1 MKQPIRNIAILAHV
15 DAGKTTLSE
24 RILFAAGEI
33 HRPGRVEDG
42 LATMDYMPE
51 EKERGITIESGV
63 AHFEWKN
70 TWFNFIDTP
79 GHVDFGA
86 EVDMAL
92 TAVEGAVLVVSAASG
107 VETQTL
113 ASFRKLRESRVR
125 TILFVNKLDNPDYS
139 LDETLI
145 NIEETLGVRPVL
157 MSVPQFKNGKM
168 CAMLDVLSQS
178 RLVHSESGTEV
189 LDDGWESDAG
199 AAEERALLK
208 KYYDEAVEFAS
219 NFDDEILSLALE
231 NKPVPPKML
240 LRGLKAL
247 AASDEYVICYAGSAL
262 EGFGIRSLVTA
273 LSFFLPEVPTFGE
286 NELGQVIRLRHFRGV
301 GEISLFRSHVD
312 LLRRDWPADFEFSR
326 LKANMLLPVD
336 EIRAGDIY
344 AMVSPFETELGQVIY
359 LDDNCA
365 RRMSRQTKFDM
376 TESNSWY
383 LSEAKVQRRETRD
396 ERGERAA
403 GTSLRA
409 EGEAISNASGNAAL
423 NGNAAG
429 TATGNAAP
437 SISENYLPLL
447 QTRVECVR
455 TEDYAHVERS
465 LSVLARMDPSFRVQK
480 DDGGFWYLHTVGE
493 VQLDV
498 LLARL
503 KREFGC
509 EVRAGSP
516 EVRWQERLCRE
527 VGPAENTFQIG
538 PHKMSIS
545 ISASPL
551 EGDAHDIRLSAEFM
565 EKAPLEILAGVRS
578 ALLESTEVGVLGKG
592 PLVGVRFEVHR
603 FEWTEGALPPMI
615 KKCCAD
621 AVAKLVKPADV
632 QLYEPVMELSLECP
646 VNFAGLVTGDIQ
658 AREGKVKEIE
668 GDGKTHFL
676 KADVPLR
683 KIFGYATG
691 VRSISKGTALYS
703 MKLLGYRPAMV

>member
-178 RLVHSESGTEV
+178 RLVHSESGAEV
-189 LDDGWESDAG
+189 IDDGWESDAS

-240 LRGLKAL
+240 LRGLKSL

-286 NELGQVIRLRHFRGV
+286 NELGQVVRLRHFRGV

-312 LLRRDWPADFEFSR
+312 LLRRDWPVGFEFSR

-336 EIRAGDIY
+336 EIRSGDIY

-359 LDDNCA
+359 LD
-365 RRMSRQTKFDM
+365 
-376 TESNSWY
+376 
-383 LSEAKVQRRETRD
+383 
-396 ERGERAA
+396 ERGESAAGNAA

-409 EGEAISNASGNAAL
+409 EGEAISNAVGTAAL

-603 FEWTEGALPPMI
+603 FEWTDGALPPMI

-621 AVAKLVKPADV
+621 AVAKLVKPVDV

-658 AREGKVKEIE
+658 ARDGKVKEIE

-703 MKLLGYRPAMV
+703 MKLLGYRPATA

>member
-107 VETQTL
+107 VETQTV
-113 ASFRKLRESRVR
+113 ASFRKLHESRLR

-168 CAMLDVLSQS
+168 CGMLDVLSQS
-178 RLVHSESGTEV
+178 RLVHSESDVEV
-189 LDDGWESDAG
+189 LDDGWESDAS

-208 KYYDEAVEFAS
+208 KYYAEAVEFAS
-219 NFDDEILSLALE
+219 NFDDEILSLALD

-240 LRGLKAL
+240 LRGLKSL

-262 EGFGIRSLVTA
+262 EGFGVRSLVTA
-273 LSFFLPEVPTFGE
+273 LSFFLPEVPTFDE
-286 NELGQVIRLRHFRGV
+286 NELGQVVRLRHFRGI

-312 LLRRDWPADFEFSR
+312 LSRRDWPTGFEFSR

-336 EIRAGDIY
+336 EIRSGDIY
-344 AMVSPFETELGQVIY
+344 AMRSPFETELGQVIR
-359 LDDNCA
+359 LDGRGMCG
-365 RRMSRQTKFDM
+365 
-376 TESNSWY
+376 
-383 LSEAKVQRRETRD
+383 ETPYPK
-396 ERGERAA
+396 APP
-403 GTSLRA
+403 
-409 EGEAISNASGNAAL
+409 EGEGDPIPQ
-423 NGNAAG
+423 
-429 TATGNAAP
+429 T

-603 FEWTEGALPPMI
+603 FDWTEGALPPMI

-658 AREGKVKEIE
+658 ARDGRVKEIE

-703 MKLLGYRPAMV
+703 MKLLGYRPANV

>member
-113 ASFRKLRESRVR
+113 ASFRKLRESRVH

-145 NIEETLGVRPVL
+145 NIEEALGVRPVL

-178 RLVHSESGTEV
+178 RLVHSESGAEV

-312 LLRRDWPADFEFSR
+312 LLRRDWPAGFEFSR

-336 EIRAGDIY
+336 EIRSGDIY

-396 ERGERAA
+396 ESAA
-403 GTSLRA
+403 
-409 EGEAISNASGNAAL
+409 
-423 NGNAAG
+423 
-429 TATGNAAP
+429 GNAAP

-455 TEDYAHVERS
+455 TDDYAHVERS

-703 MKLLGYRPAMV
+703 MKLLGYRPATV

>member
-24 RILFAAGEI
+24 RILFATGEV

-107 VETQTL
+107 VETQTV
-113 ASFRKLRESRVR
+113 AAFRKLHESRVR

-168 CAMLDVLSQS
+168 CGMLDVLSQS
-178 RLVHSESGTEV
+178 RLVHSDIGEETVDE
-189 LDDGWESDAG
+189 DWATDAS

-208 KYYDEAVEFAS
+208 KYYAEAVEFAS
-219 NFDDEILSLALE
+219 NFDDEILSFALE

-247 AASDEYVICYAGSAL
+247 ASSDEYVICYAGSAL
-262 EGFGIRSLVTA
+262 EGFGVRSLVTA
-273 LSFFLPEVPTFGE
+273 LSFFLPEVPTFDE
-286 NELGQVIRLRHFRGV
+286 NELGQVVRLRHFRGI

-312 LLRRDWPADFEFSR
+312 LPRRDWPTGFEFSR

-336 EIRAGDIY
+336 EIRSGDIY
-344 AMVSPFETELGQVIY
+344 AMRSPFETELGQVIR
-359 LDDNCA
+359 LDADGNVL
-365 RRMSRQTKFDM
+365 
-376 TESNSWY
+376 E
-383 LSEAKVQRRETRD
+383 ERRETRD
-396 ERGERAA
+396 ERDVRHPEERSDEGSSEVNYSIGER
-403 GTSLRA
+403 
-409 EGEAISNASGNAAL
+409 
-423 NGNAAG
+423 
-429 TATGNAAP
+429 
-437 SISENYLPLL
+437 YLPLL

-455 TEDYAHVERS
+455 VEDYAHVERS

-493 VQLDV
+493 VQLEV
-498 LLARL
+498 LLERL
-503 KREFGC
+503 QREFGC
-509 EVRAGSP
+509 EVRAGKP
-516 EVRWQERLCRE
+516 EVRWQERLCRN
-527 VGPAENTFQIG
+527 VGPVENTFQIG

-551 EGDAHDIRLSAEFM
+551 DGDAHDIRLSAEFM
-565 EKAPLEILAGVRS
+565 ENAPREILAGVRS
-578 ALLESTEVGVLGKG
+578 ALLESTENGVLGKG

-658 AREGKVKEIE
+658 AREGRVKEID
-668 GDGKTHFL
+668 GDGRTHFL
-676 KADVPLR
+676 KAEIPLR

-691 VRSISKGTALYS
+691 VRSISKGTAVYS
-703 MKLLGYRPAMV
+703 LKLLGYRAATGI

>member
-24 RILFAAGEI
+24 RILFATGEV

-92 TAVEGAVLVVSAASG
+92 AAVEGAVLVVSAASG
-107 VETQTL
+107 VETQTV
-113 ASFRKLRESRVR
+113 AAFRKLRESRVR
-125 TILFVNKLDNPDYS
+125 SILFVNKLDNPDYS

-157 MSVPQFKNGKM
+157 MSVPEFKNGKM
-168 CAMLDVLSQS
+168 SGMLDVLTQS
-178 RLVHSESGTEV
+178 RLVHSDIGEEV
-189 LDDGWESDAG
+189 LDDGWESDAF

-208 KYYDEAVEFAS
+208 KYYAEAVEFAS
-219 NFDDEILSLALE
+219 NFDDEILTLALE

-262 EGFGIRSLVTA
+262 EGFGIRNLVTA
-273 LSFFLPEVPTFGE
+273 LSFFLPEVPMFGE
-286 NELGQVIRLRHFRGV
+286 NELGQVVRLRHFRGV
-301 GEISLFRSHVD
+301 GEISLFRSHID
-312 LLRRDWPADFEFSR
+312 LLRRDWPSGFEFSR

-336 EIRAGDIY
+336 EIRSGDIY
-344 AMVSPFETELGQVIY
+344 AMKSPFETELGQVIY
-359 LDDNCA
+359 LDEN
-365 RRMSRQTKFDM
+365 
-376 TESNSWY
+376 
-383 LSEAKVQRRETRD
+383 
-396 ERGERAA
+396 GECVPEQGRSD
-403 GTSLRA
+403 GLA
-409 EGEAISNASGNAAL
+409 EGDSPKTQS
-423 NGNAAG
+423 
-429 TATGNAAP
+429 

-447 QTRVECVR
+447 QTRVECLRV
-455 TEDYAHVERS
+455 EDYAHVERS
-465 LSVLARMDPSFRVQK
+465 LSVLARMDPSFRVQH
-480 DDGGFWYLHTVGE
+480 DLDGGFWYLHTVGE
-493 VQLDV
+493 VQLEV
-498 LLARL
+498 LLERL
-503 KREFGC
+503 EREFGC
-509 EVRAGSP
+509 EVRAGKP
-516 EVRWQERLCRE
+516 EVRWQERLCHN
-527 VGPAENTFQIG
+527 VGPVENTFQIG
-538 PHKMSIS
+538 PHKISIS

-565 EKAPLEILAGVRS
+565 EKAPREILAGVRS

-592 PLVGVRFEVHR
+592 PLVGVCFEVHR

-621 AVAKLVKPADV
+621 AVAKLVKPADA

-658 AREGKVKEIE
+658 SRDGRVKEIG
-668 GDGKTHFL
+668 GDGRIHFL
-676 KADVPLR
+676 KAEIPLR
-683 KIFGYATG
+683 RIFGYATG
-691 VRSISKGTALYS
+691 VRSISKGTAVYS
-703 MKLLGYRPAMV
+703 LKLLGYRPATV

>member
-178 RLVHSESGTEV
+178 RLVHSESGAEV
-189 LDDGWESDAG
+189 LDDGWESDAS

-286 NELGQVIRLRHFRGV
+286 NELGQVVRLRHFRGV

-312 LLRRDWPADFEFSR
+312 LLRRDWPAGFEFSR

-336 EIRAGDIY
+336 EIRSGDIY
-344 AMVSPFETELGQVIY
+344 AMVSPFETELGQVIR
-359 LDDNCA
+359 LDG
-365 RRMSRQTKFDM
+365 
-376 TESNSWY
+376 
-383 LSEAKVQRRETRD
+383 RRETRD
-396 ERGERAA
+396 ESAA

-409 EGEAISNASGNAAL
+409 EGEAIYEAAGDAAP
-423 NGNAAG
+423 NGNTAG

-455 TEDYAHVERS
+455 TDDYAHVERS

-658 AREGKVKEIE
+658 ARDGKVKEIE

-703 MKLLGYRPAMV
+703 MKLLGYRPATV

>member
-107 VETQTL
+107 VETQTI
-113 ASFRKLRESRVR
+113 ASFRKLHESRVR

-168 CAMLDVLSQS
+168 CGMLDVLSQS
-178 RLVHSESGTEV
+178 RLVHSESGAEV
-189 LDDGWESDAG
+189 LDDGWESDAS

-208 KYYDEAVEFAS
+208 KYYAEAVEFAS
-219 NFDDEILSLALE
+219 NFDDEILTLALD

-240 LRGLKAL
+240 LRGLKSL
-247 AASDEYVICYAGSAL
+247 ATSDEYVICYAGSAL
-262 EGFGIRSLVTA
+262 EGFGVRSLVTA
-273 LSFFLPEVPTFGE
+273 LSFFLPEVPDFGVG
-286 NELGQVIRLRHFRGV
+286 ELGQVVRLRHFRGI

-312 LLRRDWPADFEFSR
+312 LPRRDWPVGFEFSR

-336 EIRAGDIY
+336 EIRSGDIY

-376 TESNSWY
+376 TESNGWY
-383 LSEAKVQRRETRD
+383 LSEAKVQRRETRYTTLGALPLSGRYPLCGD
-396 ERGERAA
+396 ESGETPYPKAPP
-403 GTSLRA
+403 
-409 EGEAISNASGNAAL
+409 EGVCDPRPQ
-423 NGNAAG
+423 
-429 TATGNAAP
+429 T

-455 TEDYAHVERS
+455 TEDYVHVERS

-516 EVRWQERLCRE
+516 EVRWQERLCRA

-565 EKAPLEILAGVRS
+565 ENAPREILAGVRS

-703 MKLLGYRPAMV
+703 MKLLGYRPATV

>member
-33 HRPGRVEDG
+33 HRPGKVEDG

-107 VETQTL
+107 VETQTV

-157 MSVPQFKNGKM
+157 MSVPEFKNGKM
-168 CAMLDVLSQS
+168 CGMLDVLSQS
-178 RLVHSESGTEV
+178 RLMHSESGEEV
-189 LDDGWESDAG
+189 IDDDWESEAS

-208 KYYDEAVEFAS
+208 KYYAEAVEFAS
-219 NFDDEILSLALE
+219 NFDDEILTLALD
-231 NKPVPPKML
+231 NRPVPPKML
-240 LRGLKAL
+240 LRGLKTL
-247 AASDEYVICYAGSAL
+247 AASDDYVICYAGSAL

-273 LSFFLPEVPTFGE
+273 LSFFLPEVPTFDE
-286 NELGQVIRLRHFRGV
+286 NELGQVVRLRHFRGV
-301 GEISLFRSHVD
+301 GEISLFRSHAD
-312 LLRRDWPADFEFSR
+312 LLRRDWPTGFEFSR

-336 EIRAGDIY
+336 EIRTGDIY
-344 AMVSPFETELGQVIY
+344 AMRSPFETELGQVIR
-359 LDDNCA
+359 L
-365 RRMSRQTKFDM
+365 
-376 TESNSWY
+376 
-383 LSEAKVQRRETRD
+383 D
-396 ERGERAA
+396 ERGECVWRDAN
-403 GTSLRA
+403 GSSLRA
-409 EGEAISNASGNAAL
+409 EGEAISNAL
-423 NGNAAG
+423 G
-429 TATGNAAP
+429 TAAP

-516 EVRWQERLCRE
+516 EVRWQERLCRA

-551 EGDAHDIRLSAEFM
+551 DGDAHDIRLSAEFM
-565 EKAPLEILAGVRS
+565 ENAPREILAGVRS

-703 MKLLGYRPAMV
+703 MKLLGYRPATI

>member
-24 RILFAAGEI
+24 RILFAAGEV
-33 HRPGRVEDG
+33 HRPGKVEEG

-107 VETQTL
+107 VETQTV
-113 ASFRKLRESRVR
+113 AAFRKLHESRVR
-125 TILFVNKLDNPDYS
+125 TILFVNKLDNLDYS

-168 CAMLDVLSQS
+168 CGMLDVLSQS
-178 RLVHSESGTEV
+178 RLVHSDIGEETVDE
-189 LDDGWESDAG
+189 DWATDAS

-208 KYYDEAVEFAS
+208 KYYAEAVEFAS
-219 NFDDEILSLALE
+219 NFDDEILTLALDG
-231 NKPVPPKML
+231 KPVPPKML

-247 AASDEYVICYAGSAL
+247 AASNDYVICYAGSAL

-273 LSFFLPEVPTFGE
+273 LSFFLPEVPTFDE
-286 NELGQVIRLRHFRGV
+286 NELGQVVRLRHFRGV

-312 LLRRDWPADFEFSR
+312 LLRRDWPTGFEFSR

-336 EIRAGDIY
+336 EIRSGDIY
-344 AMVSPFETELGQVIY
+344 AMRSPFETELGQVIR
-359 LDDNCA
+359 LDADGECHPEERSDEGFSEINC
-365 RRMSRQTKFDM
+365 
-376 TESNSWY
+376 EN
-383 LSEAKVQRRETRD
+383 
-396 ERGERAA
+396 RAGGA
-403 GTSLRA
+403 
-409 EGEAISNASGNAAL
+409 
-423 NGNAAG
+423 
-429 TATGNAAP
+429 

-455 TEDYAHVERS
+455 VEDYAHVERS

-493 VQLDV
+493 VQLEV
-498 LLARL
+498 LLERL
-503 KREFGC
+503 QREFGC
-509 EVRAGSP
+509 EVRAGKP
-516 EVRWQERLCRE
+516 EVRWQERLCRS
-527 VGPAENTFQIG
+527 VGPVENTFQIG

-551 EGDAHDIRLSAEFM
+551 DGDAHDIRLSAEFM
-565 EKAPLEILAGVRS
+565 ENAPREILAGVRS
-578 ALLESTEVGVLGKG
+578 ALLESTENGVLGKG

-621 AVAKLVKPADV
+621 AVAKLVKPVDA

-658 AREGKVKEIE
+658 ARDGRVKEID
-668 GDGKTHFL
+668 GDGRTHFL
-676 KADVPLR
+676 KAEIPLR

-691 VRSISKGTALYS
+691 VRSISKGTAVYS
-703 MKLLGYRPAMV
+703 LKLLGYRAATGN

>member
-24 RILFAAGEI
+24 RILFATGEV

-92 TAVEGAVLVVSAASG
+92 AAVEGAVLVVSAASG
-107 VETQTL
+107 VETQTV
-113 ASFRKLRESRVR
+113 AAFRKLRESRVR

-157 MSVPQFKNGKM
+157 MSVPEFKNGKM
-168 CAMLDVLSQS
+168 CGMLDVLTQS
-178 RLVHSESGTEV
+178 RLVHSDIGEEV
-189 LDDGWESDAG
+189 VDDTWNSDAS
-199 AAEERALLK
+199 AVEERALLK
-208 KYYDEAVEFAS
+208 KYYAEAVEFAS
-219 NFDDEILSLALE
+219 NFDDEILTLALE

-262 EGFGIRSLVTA
+262 EGFGIRNLVTA
-273 LSFFLPEVPTFGE
+273 LSFFLPEVPTFDE
-286 NELGQVIRLRHFRGV
+286 HELGQVVRLRHFRGV
-301 GEISLFRSHVD
+301 GEISLFRSHID
-312 LLRRDWPADFEFSR
+312 LLRRDWPTGFEFSR

-336 EIRAGDIY
+336 EIRSGDIY
-344 AMVSPFETELGQVIY
+344 AMRSPFETELGQVIRLNASGDV
-359 LDDNCA
+359 LD
-365 RRMSRQTKFDM
+365 
-376 TESNSWY
+376 E
-383 LSEAKVQRRETRD
+383 RRETRD
-396 ERGERAA
+396 ERDSSIRRPIESSVGER
-403 GTSLRA
+403 
-409 EGEAISNASGNAAL
+409 
-423 NGNAAG
+423 
-429 TATGNAAP
+429 
-437 SISENYLPLL
+437 YLPLL
-447 QTRVECVR
+447 QTRVECLRV
-455 TEDYAHVERS
+455 EDYAHVERS
-465 LSVLARMDPSFRVQK
+465 LSVLARMDPSFRVQH
-480 DDGGFWYLHTVGE
+480 DLDGGFWYLHTVGE
-493 VQLDV
+493 VQLEV
-498 LLARL
+498 LLERL
-503 KREFGC
+503 EREFGC
-509 EVRAGSP
+509 EVRAGKP
-516 EVRWQERLCRE
+516 EVRWQERLCHN
-527 VGPAENTFQIG
+527 VGPVENTFQIG
-538 PHKMSIS
+538 PHKISIS

-565 EKAPLEILAGVRS
+565 ETAPREILAGVRS

-621 AVAKLVKPADV
+621 AVAKLVKPADA

-658 AREGKVKEIE
+658 SRDGRVKEIG
-668 GDGKTHFL
+668 GDGRIHFL
-676 KADVPLR
+676 KAEIPLR
-683 KIFGYATG
+683 RIFGYATG
-691 VRSISKGTALYS
+691 VRSISKGTAVYS
-703 MKLLGYRPAMV
+703 LKLLGYRPATL

>member
-24 RILFAAGEI
+24 RILFAAGEV
-33 HRPGRVEDG
+33 HRPGKVEEG

-107 VETQTL
+107 VETQTV
-113 ASFRKLRESRVR
+113 ASFRKLHESRVR

-157 MSVPQFKNGKM
+157 MSVPEFKNGKM
-168 CAMLDVLSQS
+168 CGMLDVLSQS
-178 RLVHSESGTEV
+178 RLVHSDIGEETVDE
-189 LDDGWESDAG
+189 DWATDAS

-208 KYYDEAVEFAS
+208 KYYAEAVEFAS
-219 NFDDEILSLALE
+219 NFDDEILTLALDG
-231 NKPVPPKML
+231 KPVPPKML

-247 AASDEYVICYAGSAL
+247 AASDDYVICYAGSAL

-273 LSFFLPEVPTFGE
+273 LSFFLPEVPTFDE
-286 NELGQVIRLRHFRGV
+286 NELGQVVRLRHFRGV

-312 LLRRDWPADFEFSR
+312 LLRRDWPTGFEFSR

-336 EIRAGDIY
+336 EIRSGDIY
-344 AMVSPFETELGQVIY
+344 AMRSPFETELGQVIR
-359 LDDNCA
+359 LDADGECHPEERSDEGSSEINC
-365 RRMSRQTKFDM
+365 
-376 TESNSWY
+376 EN
-383 LSEAKVQRRETRD
+383 
-396 ERGERAA
+396 RAGGA
-403 GTSLRA
+403 
-409 EGEAISNASGNAAL
+409 
-423 NGNAAG
+423 
-429 TATGNAAP
+429 

-455 TEDYAHVERS
+455 VEDYAHVERS

-493 VQLDV
+493 VQLEV
-498 LLARL
+498 LLERL
-503 KREFGC
+503 RREFGC
-509 EVRAGSP
+509 EVRAGKP
-516 EVRWQERLCRE
+516 EVRWQERLCRS
-527 VGPAENTFQIG
+527 VGPVENTFQIG

-551 EGDAHDIRLSAEFM
+551 DGDAHDIRLSAEFM
-565 EKAPLEILAGVRS
+565 ENAPREILAGVRS
-578 ALLESTEVGVLGKG
+578 ALLESTENGVLGKG

-658 AREGKVKEIE
+658 ARDGRVKEID
-668 GDGKTHFL
+668 GDGRTHFL
-676 KADVPLR
+676 KAEIPLR

-691 VRSISKGTALYS
+691 VRSISKGTAVYS
-703 MKLLGYRPAMV
+703 LKLLGYRAATV

>member
-157 MSVPQFKNGKM
+157 MSVPQFKDGKM

-178 RLVHSESGTEV
+178 RLVHSESGAEV

-199 AAEERALLK
+199 AAEERVLLK

-286 NELGQVIRLRHFRGV
+286 NELGQVVRLRHFRGV

-312 LLRRDWPADFEFSR
+312 LLRRDWPAGFEFSR

-344 AMVSPFETELGQVIY
+344 AMVSPFETELGQVIR
-359 LDDNCA
+359 LDG
-365 RRMSRQTKFDM
+365 
-376 TESNSWY
+376 
-383 LSEAKVQRRETRD
+383 RRETRD

-423 NGNAAG
+423 N
-429 TATGNAAP
+429 GNAAP

-658 AREGKVKEIE
+658 AREGRVKEID
-668 GDGKTHFL
+668 GDGRTHFL
-676 KADVPLR
+676 KAEIPLR

-691 VRSISKGTALYS
+691 VRSISKGTAVYS
-703 MKLLGYRPAMV
+703 LKLLGYRAATV